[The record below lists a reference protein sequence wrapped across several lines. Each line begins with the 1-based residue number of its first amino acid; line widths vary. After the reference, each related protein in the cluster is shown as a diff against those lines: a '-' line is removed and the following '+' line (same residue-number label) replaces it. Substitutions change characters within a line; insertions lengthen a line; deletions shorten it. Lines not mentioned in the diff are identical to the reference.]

1 MPNPY
6 ILKGNHVVAA
16 LIVLTCIVGGLFIV
30 LGPKATEKNP
40 GVLHVGIR
48 FADERSIEFTRFS
61 LGGPG
66 ARIEFINNKR
76 ELSYQYDNLKIGR
89 NLVPIE
95 PDNLPS
101 GRYIARLSADEYKRV
116 HVQVIIDGRMLNPI
130 SNEKISNNVRVDY
143 NMIGVRFEPL
153 KN

>member
-1 MPNPY
+1 MSYAY
-6 ILKGNHVVAA
+6 ILKGNYVVAA
-16 LIVLTCIVGGLFIV
+16 LIVLTCFVGGLFIV

-66 ARIEFINNKR
+66 ARIEFINNKG
-76 ELSYQYDNLKIGR
+76 ELLYHYDNLKIGR

-101 GRYIARLSADEYKRV
+101 GRYLARLSADEYKSV
-116 HVQVIIDGRMLNPI
+116 DFQVIIEGRMLNPAP
-130 SNEKISNNVRVDY
+130 SEKLSKNVRVRY
-143 NMIGVRFEPL
+143 NMIGVRFESL
-153 KN
+153 NN

>member
-1 MPNPY
+1 MRNAY

-16 LIVLTCIVGGLFIV
+16 LIILTCTVGGLFIV

-66 ARIEFINNKR
+66 ARIEFINNKGVVM
-76 ELSYQYDNLKIGR
+76 YHYDNLKIGR

-101 GRYIARLSADEYKRV
+101 GRYLARLS
-116 HVQVIIDGRMLNPI
+116 VQMNIKALI
-130 SNEKISNNVRVDY
+130 SK
-143 NMIGVRFEPL
+143 
-153 KN
+153 

>member
-66 ARIEFINNKR
+66 ARIEFINNKG

-101 GRYIARLSADEYKRV
+101 GPYIARLSADEYKRV

>member
-1 MPNPY
+1 M
-6 ILKGNHVVAA
+6 
-16 LIVLTCIVGGLFIV
+16 

-48 FADERSIEFTRFS
+48 FADERSIEFTRFN

-66 ARIEFINNKR
+66 ARIEFINNKG

-101 GRYIARLSADEYKRV
+101 GRYTARLSADEYKRV
-116 HVQVIIDGRMLNPI
+116 HVQVIIEGRMLNPI